1 MTDSKSDMRAVMERC
16 PDLTDFGLGVSS
28 RQIFNVER
36 AKLLEDRSLAQFTLA
51 RRWLGKFSKIRAHN
65 SIGTSYGLKH
75 VAGPDIG
82 YVTNGVFIAAALAEG
97 FSIKPDHSGSPNARF
112 NISSKAF
119 SRPNVVT
126 GERALA

>member
-1 MTDSKSDMRAVMERC
+1 MTNSKSDMRVVMERC

-51 RRWLGKFSKIRAHN
+51 RGWLRKFSKTKAHN
-65 SIGTSYGLKH
+65 GRGTSYGLKH

-97 FSIKPDHSGSPNARF
+97 FSVKRDYLNSPNARF

-119 SRPNVVT
+119 SRPNVFT
-126 GERALA
+126 AERAAA